1 MKKGSLL
8 LFSIPFLIA
17 ACNNTAS
24 DSVEKADSANEAKQ
38 DSPSS
43 RPGIS
48 TDAATTSF
56 LVDAANGGLA
66 EVKLSELA
74 QQKGTNSGV
83 KMFAGMMVNDHSGA
97 NATVKSLAA
106 QRNVTLPSVPGD
118 DNQKKAD
125 DLSKKS
131 GADFDKSYMNVMVDD
146 HQKTIDLFED
156 AADDV
161 NDAEVKTFIDNTLPK
176 LRMHLDS
183 ARAVQKRLK

>member
-8 LFSIPFLIA
+8 LLALPFLIT
-17 ACNNTAS
+17 ACGNSTT
-24 DSVEKADSANEAKQ
+24 DSVEKADSANQARQ
-38 DSPSS
+38 DSPSA

-66 EVKLSELA
+66 EVKISELA
-74 QQKGTNSGV
+74 QQKGTYSGV
-83 KMFAGMMVNDHSGA
+83 KQFAGMMVNDHSGA

-118 DNQKKAD
+118 ENQKKAD
-125 DLSKKS
+125 DLSKKT
-131 GADFDKSYMNVMVDD
+131 GRDFDKSYMNIMVDD

-156 AADDV
+156 ASNDV

-183 ARAVQKRLK
+183 AKAVQNRLR